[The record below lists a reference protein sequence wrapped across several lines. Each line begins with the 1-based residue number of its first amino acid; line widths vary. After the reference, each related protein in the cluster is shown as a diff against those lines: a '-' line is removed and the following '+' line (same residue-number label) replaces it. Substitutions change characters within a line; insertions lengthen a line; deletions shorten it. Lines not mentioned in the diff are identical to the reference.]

1 MITPFPRTVQLLT
14 FGVSAMKTIASLAK
28 TTAIG
33 GLVFLLPL
41 VLLVAIVGKA
51 FNIIKVVSTPLGN
64 LISAEK
70 VAGYAVA
77 DLLALTVLLVVALLA
92 GMLARSPAFDSFYKK
107 IDAIIMQ
114 VIPGYSYIKGM
125 TGSLSDSEAEQSL
138 KSVAVIQDDMVL
150 IGYEVERL
158 TDGWVAVYLPGA
170 PDTRSGSVAYFTND
184 RVVPLDTD
192 FAGIANCLK
201 TLGRGSS
208 RIISDTPRLQR
219 NV

>member
-1 MITPFPRTVQLLT
+1 
-14 FGVSAMKTIASLAK
+14 MKMIASLAK

-51 FNIIKVVSTPLGN
+51 FNIIRTISMPVAN

-77 DLLALTVLLVVALLA
+77 DLLAVSALLVVALLA

-192 FAGIANCLK
+192 FAGIASCLR

-208 RIISDTPRLQR
+208 RIISDTTRLQR

>member
-170 PDTRSGSVAYFTND
+170 PDTRSGSVAYFTSD

-192 FAGIANCLK
+192 FAGIASCLK

-208 RIISDTPRLQR
+208 RIISDTTRLQR

>member
-1 MITPFPRTVQLLT
+1 
-14 FGVSAMKTIASLAK
+14 MKTIASLAK

-41 VLLVAIVGKA
+41 VL
-51 FNIIKVVSTPLGN
+51 
-64 LISAEK
+64 
-70 VAGYAVA
+70 
-77 DLLALTVLLVVALLA
+77 
-92 GMLARSPAFDSFYKK
+92 
-107 IDAIIMQ
+107 
-114 VIPGYSYIKGM
+114 
-125 TGSLSDSEAEQSL
+125 
-138 KSVAVIQDDMVL
+138 

-170 PDTRSGSVAYFTND
+170 PETRSGSVAYFTND

-192 FAGIANCLK
+192 FAGIASCLK

-208 RIISDTPRLQR
+208 KIISDTSRLQR

>member
-1 MITPFPRTVQLLT
+1 
-14 FGVSAMKTIASLAK
+14 MKTIASLAK

-51 FNIIKVVSTPLGN
+51 FNIIKVVSAPLGN

-77 DLLALTVLLVVALLA
+77 DLLTLTVLLVVALLA

-192 FAGIANCLK
+192 FAGIASCLK

-208 RIISDTPRLQR
+208 KIILDTPRLQR

>member
-1 MITPFPRTVQLLT
+1 
-14 FGVSAMKTIASLAK
+14 MKTIASLAK

-77 DLLALTVLLVVALLA
+77 DLLTLTVLLVVTLLA

-107 IDAIIMQ
+107 IDVIIMQ

-192 FAGIANCLK
+192 FAGIASCLK

-208 RIISDTPRLQR
+208 KIISDTPRLQR